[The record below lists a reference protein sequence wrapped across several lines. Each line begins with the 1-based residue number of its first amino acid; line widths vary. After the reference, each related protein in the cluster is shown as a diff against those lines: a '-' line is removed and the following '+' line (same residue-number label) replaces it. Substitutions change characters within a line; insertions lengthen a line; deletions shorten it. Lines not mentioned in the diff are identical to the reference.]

1 MGLTHFGFGY
11 EGNCVV
17 PFYDSV
23 VYLCDTKVENDWQ
36 TIEFVYENNYV
47 FILLVHNVA
56 WIYTQS
62 LS

>member
-23 VYLCDTKVENDWQ
+23 MYLCDTKVEMTDRP
-36 TIEFVYENNYV
+36 
-47 FILLVHNVA
+47 L
-56 WIYTQS
+56 S
-62 LS
+62 LYMKIIMYLYY

>member
-23 VYLCDTKVENDWQ
+23 MYLCDTKVENDWH

-47 FILLVHNVA
+47 QSAQAYLLQH
-56 WIYTQS
+56 TP
-62 LS
+62 